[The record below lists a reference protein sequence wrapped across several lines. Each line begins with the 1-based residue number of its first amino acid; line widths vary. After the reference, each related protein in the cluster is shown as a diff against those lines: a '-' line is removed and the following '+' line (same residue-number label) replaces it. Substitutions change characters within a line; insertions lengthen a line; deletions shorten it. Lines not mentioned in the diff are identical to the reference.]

1 MMVTS
6 LVNCNVMH
14 NIVLYCTWLY
24 VALNWFLLL
33 YLNFELKVILYF
45 GFLFY
50 YRRDWIIWKMGK
62 VSSDCVY
69 DYVLLYTLSMSVLE
83 ISFLNMTG
91 IPFFYFLS
99 YFFMLC
105 YFLLYLNLLL
115 LMQNHNGNSIY
126 VLRNI
131 NKMLGTEEQNTRKPC
146 LSHKIQEEIKNC

>member
-1 MMVTS
+1 M
-6 LVNCNVMH
+6 
-14 NIVLYCTWLY
+14 
-24 VALNWFLLL
+24 ALNWFLLL

-91 IPFFYFLS
+91 ILFEQVHHGVLNFWRYHSCLAFF
-99 YFFMLC
+99 FFVILGI
-105 YFLLYLNLLL
+105 LVNL
-115 LMQNHNGNSIY
+115 I
-126 VLRNI
+126 I
-131 NKMLGTEEQNTRKPC
+131 C
-146 LSHKIQEEIKNC
+146 LF

>member
-1 MMVTS
+1 MSNYFKFVMMVTS

-91 IPFFYFLS
+91 ILFEQVHHGVLNFWRYHSCLAFF
-99 YFFMLC
+99 
-105 YFLLYLNLLL
+105 FLLFWVFLLIL
-115 LMQNHNGNSIY
+115 LFVYSRLM
-126 VLRNI
+126 
-131 NKMLGTEEQNTRKPC
+131 
-146 LSHKIQEEIKNC
+146 